1 MKAIKFYEWI
11 ENLKAFM
18 KKDQKKLTEQM
29 NFKLGEILQFVE
41 QYSSIET
48 KKIEFVEKEVAV
60 ENDAKRLLL

>member
-29 NFKLGEILQFVE
+29 NFRLGEILQFVV